1 MSLGLNRGLRSK
13 KCKYSLGL
21 DGPLIFGNSLICI
34 LIGFISG
41 YDIYI
46 YIYVRILGPPNYP
59 LMYPK
64 YPLFRAIKTLLKG
77 AWEGPG
83 GSGFGKSLG
92 IDGLQALSLLPP
104 KPKTQNP
111 KPKTLNPKPKTLN
124 PVGING
130 SLKVTV

>member
-46 YIYVRILGPPNYP
+46 YICKNTWTPQLPFNVPQIPTIQGH
-59 LMYPK
+59 K
-64 YPLFRAIKTLLKG
+64 DSI
-77 AWEGPG
+77 EGRLG
-83 GSGFGKSLG
+83 GSWG
-92 IDGLQALSLLPP
+92 IRVWKEFRD
-104 KPKTQNP
+104 
-111 KPKTLNPKPKTLN
+111 
-124 PVGING
+124 
-130 SLKVTV
+130 